1 MTYSPSHSTSHL
13 IFSRRSP
20 SRAAFPLTGY
30 APASSYTAGFSMLE
44 VMLAITLAGILLA
57 IVIVR
62 VDVNRMQANST
73 VQMLSTTMVA
83 SQREAITKQ
92 HDVILTF
99 DQLNRRVRVIWDLNS
114 SGTAD
119 PGDHIRMVNLD
130 TRITFGLG
138 GAPARAFGLQ
148 PINFNKTIGGLP
160 ALIFHR
166 NGSASGVGGFY
177 ITTNRAIA
185 EAAKGSLKYAD
196 DTRAIE
202 IVRATGRSEWFRHSG
217 PNWIRGF

>member
-1 MTYSPSHSTSHL
+1 
-13 IFSRRSP
+13 
-20 SRAAFPLTGY
+20 
-30 APASSYTAGFSMLE
+30 MLE
-44 VMLAITLAGILLA
+44 VMLAITLAGILVALVMA
-57 IVIVR
+57 W
-62 VDVNRMQANST
+62 VDVNRMQADST
-73 VQMLSTTMVA
+73 VQMLTVTMIA
-83 SQREAITKQ
+83 SQREANGKQ

-119 PGDHIRMVNLD
+119 PGEPTRMVNLGS
-130 TRITFGLG
+130 RITFGLG
-138 GAPARAFGLQ
+138 GASARAFGSQ
-148 PINFNKTIGGLP
+148 SINFNKTMGGFP

-177 ITTNRAIA
+177 LTTTRAIA
-185 EAAKGSLKYAD
+185 AAAKGSPKHAD

-202 IVRATGRSEWFRHSG
+202 IVRATGRSEWFRYSS